1 MILGHKLYKMQTLT
15 KEEEKVMWLVPL
27 EAAIERILEMFRNF
41 IGLKASEKM
50 GEQLHRQLMNEDEP
64 YRWKAVRVS
73 SGLTRKYP
81 TNYYMQVHTLRWYR
95 IFLEFSYMPS

>member
-15 KEEEKVMWLVPL
+15 KEEEKV
-27 EAAIERILEMFRNF
+27 IERILEMFRNF

-81 TNYYMQVHTLRWYR
+81 TNYYMQVHTLR
-95 IFLEFSYMPS
+95 